1 MNCKK
6 VEPLLSLYVGRDLE
20 EEHSRLVAAHLH
32 SCTKCTLA
40 ADEYAG
46 ASQLLQGYEPP
57 FFSDEI
63 YAGIREQVLNR
74 IERESHA
81 PVRPGLFSQLFL
93 ALVQPRMRWVTAAL
107 LLAISVTALYL
118 SRNPFRQLR
127 NDQQVAVRTRE
138 PNQAGNR
145 SDVRSENSNASA
157 GSASFSNKGQVRL
170 ATRRSPITR
179 KREAN
184 PGVVATNRSRE
195 LDKTTKVDSS
205 TNDRVGKRVVGVS
218 QPSSAPAPLRVEMQ
232 TSDRNIRIIWL
243 SGQRPSAGGRDSS
256 KGI

>member
-1 MNCKK
+1 MNCKNI
-6 VEPLLSLYVGRDLE
+6 EPLLSLYVGRDLE
-20 EEHSRLVAAHLH
+20 EEPSRLVAAHLQ
-32 SCTKCTLA
+32 SCTKCTFA

-57 FFSDEI
+57 FLSDEI
-63 YAGIREQVLNR
+63 YAGIREQVLSK

-81 PVRPGLFSQLFL
+81 PLRPGIFSQLFP

-118 SRNPFRQLR
+118 SRNPLRQLP
-127 NDQQVAVRTRE
+127 NDQQVAVRTEE
-138 PNQAGNR
+138 PVQGSRA
-145 SDVRSENSNASA
+145 DVRSENSNSSA
-157 GSASFSNKGQVRL
+157 VAT
-170 ATRRSPITR
+170 TRRPITR

-195 LDKTTKVDSS
+195 LAKTTKVDSA
-205 TNDRVGKRVVGVS
+205 TNDRVVQRAVGVS
-218 QPSSAPAPLRVEMQ
+218 QLSSAPAPLRVEIQ
-232 TSDRNIRIIWL
+232 TNDRNIRIIWL
-243 SGQRPSAGGRDSS
+243 SGQRPGGARDGS

>member
-1 MNCKK
+1 MNCKN

-20 EEHSRLVAAHLH
+20 EEHSRLVAAHLQ
-32 SCTKCTLA
+32 SCTECTRA

-46 ASQLLQGYEPP
+46 ASQLLQGYETP
-57 FFSDEI
+57 FFSDGF
-63 YAGIREQVLNR
+63 YAGIREQVLNE

-81 PVRPGLFSQLFL
+81 PVWPGIFSQLFVV
-93 ALVQPRMRWVTAAL
+93 LVQPRMRWITAAL
-107 LLAISVTALYL
+107 LLAISVTALYF
-118 SRNPFRQLR
+118 SRKASRQLAS
-127 NDQQVAVRTRE
+127 DQQVAVRTAE
-138 PNQAGNR
+138 LNQAR
-145 SDVRSENSNASA
+145 SAAAARSESSNKSA
-157 GSASFSNKGQVRL
+157 GSSSFSNKGQVRV
-170 ATRRSPITR
+170 ATTRRPITG

-184 PGVVATNRSRE
+184 AGVVATNRSRE

-205 TNDRVGKRVVGVS
+205 TNDRVVQRVVGVS

-243 SGQRPSAGGRDSS
+243 SGQRSGAGGTDGS

>member
-1 MNCKK
+1 MNCKN

-20 EEHSRLVAAHLH
+20 EEHSRSVAAHLQ
-32 SCTKCTLA
+32 SCTKCALA

-63 YAGIREQVLNR
+63 YAGIREQVLNK

-81 PVRPGLFSQLFL
+81 PVRSGLFSQLFL

-118 SRNPFRQLR
+118 SRNSLRQPP
-127 NDQQVAVRTRE
+127 NDQHVAVRTRE
-138 PNQAGNR
+138 PNQAGSR
-145 SDVRSENSNASA
+145 ADVRSDKRNASV
-157 GSASFSNKGQVRL
+157 GSSSFSNKG
-170 ATRRSPITR
+170 TRRSPITR
-179 KREAN
+179 NREAN
-184 PGVVATNRSRE
+184 PGVVATNRARE
-195 LDKTTKVDSS
+195 LDKTTKVDSP
-205 TNDRVGKRVVGVS
+205 TNDGVVQRVVGVS
-218 QPSSAPAPLRVEMQ
+218 QPPSAPAPLRVEMQ

-243 SGQRPSAGGRDSS
+243 SGQRPSASGRDGS

>member
-1 MNCKK
+1 MNCKN

-20 EEHSRLVAAHLH
+20 EEHSRLVAAHLQ
-32 SCTKCTLA
+32 SCTKCALA

-46 ASQLLQGYEPP
+46 ASQLLQAYEPP

-63 YAGIREQVLNR
+63 YAGIREQVLNK
-74 IERESHA
+74 IERESQV
-81 PVRPGLFSQLFL
+81 PVSPGLLSQLLL

-118 SRNPFRQLR
+118 SRNSLRQPR
-127 NDQQVAVRTRE
+127 NDQQVAVQTRE
-138 PNQAGNR
+138 PNQGG
-145 SDVRSENSNASA
+145 SNSNASS
-157 GSASFSNKGQVRL
+157 GSSSFSNK

-184 PGVVATNRSRE
+184 PRVVATNRSRG
-195 LDKTTKVDSS
+195 TTKVDSA
-205 TNDRVGKRVVGVS
+205 TNDGVVQRVVGIT
-218 QPSSAPAPLRVEMQ
+218 QPPSAPAPLRVELQ

-243 SGQRPSAGGRDSS
+243 SGQRHSAGGRDGS

>member
-1 MNCKK
+1 MNCKN

-20 EEHSRLVAAHLH
+20 EEQSRLVAAHLQ

-46 ASQLLQGYEPP
+46 AGQLLQAYEPP

-63 YAGIREQVLNR
+63 YAGIRQRVLNE
-74 IERESHA
+74 IEQESHA
-81 PVRPGLFSQLFL
+81 PVGPGIFSQFFL

-118 SRNPFRQLR
+118 FQLP
-127 NDQQVAVRTRE
+127 NDRQVAVRTME
-138 PNQAGNR
+138 PSR
-145 SDVRSENSNASA
+145 TDVRSENSNASA
-157 GSASFSNKGQVRL
+157 GSFSFSNKGPVRM

-179 KREAN
+179 RREAN
-184 PGVVATNRSRE
+184 PAVVATSRSRE
-195 LDKTTKVDSS
+195 LDKTTKVDSA
-205 TNDRVGKRVVGVS
+205 TNDRVVQRVVGVS

-243 SGQRPSAGGRDSS
+243 SGPRSGAGGRDGS

>member
-1 MNCKK
+1 MNCKN

-20 EEHSRLVAAHLH
+20 EEHSRLVAAHLQ

-63 YAGIREQVLNR
+63 YAGIREQVLNK

-81 PVRPGLFSQLFL
+81 PVRPGIFSQLFL

-118 SRNPFRQLR
+118 SRNPLRQLP

-138 PNQAGNR
+138 PNQAGSR
-145 SDVRSENSNASA
+145 ADARSENSNASA
-157 GSASFSNKGQVRL
+157 GSSSFSNKGQVRR
-170 ATRRSPITR
+170 ATTRSPITR

-184 PGVVATNRSRE
+184 PGVATNRSRE
-195 LDKTTKVDSS
+195 VDKTTKVGSS
-205 TNDRVGKRVVGVS
+205 TNDRVVQRVVDVS
-218 QPSSAPAPLRVEMQ
+218 QPSSATAPLRVEMQ

-243 SGQRPSAGGRDSS
+243 SGQRPSAGGRDGS